1 MLNDTY
7 GQQCPVKLCPDR
19 RDKPSTRL
27 QFAENV
33 DIQTEEFCE
42 DMAAK
47 KIEYVIMIVI
57 NDRYRHLHIHET

>member
-47 KIEYVIMIVI
+47 KQNMS
-57 NDRYRHLHIHET
+57 